1 MGAPPG
7 VPVSL
12 NLSALRNKEF
22 EEEFEAIYL
31 VVGLLIATIGTNAQ
45 GFSPGWI
52 PGQQAATTAVLA
64 SPHASLPVES
74 PSGLLNSA
82 LASLQ

>member
-12 NLSALRNKEF
+12 NLSALRNK
-22 EEEFEAIYL
+22 EFEAIYL

-52 PGQQAATTAVLA
+52 PSQQAATTAVLA

>member
-12 NLSALRNKEF
+12 NLSALRNK
-22 EEEFEAIYL
+22 EFEAIYL

-82 LASLQ
+82 LTSLQ

>member
-12 NLSALRNKEF
+12 NLSALRNK
-22 EEEFEAIYL
+22 EFEAIYL